1 MVFTIRMMN
10 KEDLSPVIQLVTQVF
25 NQFEAPEYSSE
36 GVGNFL
42 RYIDVEAFRKR
53 MNNNHFA
60 LVAQVGETIVGV
72 MEVRNNDH
80 ICLLFVDATYHQQGI
95 GKTLL
100 RVAIARSIKNSPKI
114 TEITV
119 NSSLFA
125 VPIYQR
131 LGFIAIGGEKVQDGI
146 RFIPMTLLLR
156 RNTKSSF
163 SL

>member
-1 MVFTIRMMN
+1 MN